1 MGKRPVIIP
10 TVAIAVVA
18 VATATATA
26 FADTTDTPSTG
37 SLPAATGAQ
46 TLVAPQ
52 TLSAMQRDFGLTADQ
67 ARARVRKER
76 WAQQT
81 DRALR
86 RTLGADYSGGWL
98 NATGDQLTVAVTT
111 AAAADK
117 VRATGAEAKVV
128 ARSAGALDAVKA
140 RLDRAAARSTAAISG
155 LYVDVSANTVTV
167 VARPGKEAAAG
178 AAVAGSGVARDAVK
192 VITLAEAPKPL
203 FDLRGGDAYFINNQ
217 FRCSIG
223 FSVQGGFVTAG
234 HCGAVGDTTAGS
246 NRVAQGTV
254 RASVFPGDGDFGFV
268 QTNNQWTP
276 TATVATS
283 NQGVIPVAGS
293 QEAPVGASVCRT
305 GSTTGTHCGTIQA
318 KNATVNY
325 PEGTVTGLTRTNV
338 CAEGGDSGGSWIS
351 GDQAQGVTSGGSGD
365 CTRGGTTFFQPVNEI
380 LQRANVAL
388 VTSGGNQPPPDD
400 PGDPG
405 DLGTPPAADCA
416 GHEFSVQGAIAR
428 AGGSQRTNAFRANA
442 GTHTFCIQSPAGADF
457 NVALQQWNGRQFV
470 TRKAATGT
478 AQVETVTFDGT
489 AGVYRYLVTSRS
501 GSGSYTL
508 AVDIP

>member
-1 MGKRPVIIP
+1 MSDAREIEKR
-10 TVAIAVVA
+10 
-18 VATATATA
+18 
-26 FADTTDTPSTG
+26 
-37 SLPAATGAQ
+37 
-46 TLVAPQ
+46 
-52 TLSAMQRDFGLTADQ
+52 
-67 ARARVRKER
+67 
-76 WAQQT
+76 
-81 DRALR
+81 DRAGISFR
-86 RTLGADYSGGWL
+86 Y
-98 NATGDQLTVAVTT
+98 
-111 AAAADK
+111 
-117 VRATGAEAKVV
+117 RANWHGLVFVLFGFAFFY
-128 ARSAGALDAVKA
+128 ALKQA
-140 RLDRAAARSTAAISG
+140 
-155 LYVDVSANTVTV
+155 
-167 VARPGKEAAAG
+167 
-178 AAVAGSGVARDAVK
+178 
-192 VITLAEAPKPL
+192 
-203 FDLRGGDAYFINNQ
+203 GDAYFINNQ

-400 PGDPG
+400 PGDPSDPG
-405 DLGTPPAADCA
+405 DPGDPGTPPAADCA

-442 GTHTFCIQSPAGADF
+442 GTHTFCIQSPAGAPAPGRTATDHREISSGRHQCLAIE
-457 NVALQQWNGRQFV
+457 ALKGR
-470 TRKAATGT
+470 RHR
-478 AQVETVTFDGT
+478 DP
-489 AGVYRYLVTSRS
+489 
-501 GSGSYTL
+501 GSSPITNRVIRPAILGIDL
-508 AVDIP
+508 RHGR